1 MKLKRWRL
9 IDGADLERLRID
21 RADAI
26 NQCLDWHRRYH
37 EVNEQ
42 HAIVAR
48 ALHAALHTGPSIADA
63 AISLIG
69 QCGDMT
75 AEQKEDAIAT
85 IKLWRA
91 I

>member
-1 MKLKRWRL
+1 MSKYKARTLSGAEKRVRH
-9 IDGADLERLRID
+9 D

-26 NQCLDWHRRYH
+26 NQCLDWQRRYRD
-37 EVNEQ
+37 VNDQ
-42 HAIVAR
+42 HAVVAR

-63 AISLIG
+63 AIALVERS
-69 QCGDMT
+69 GDM
-75 AEQKEDAIAT
+75 AAQQKEDAIAT